1 MTEKEKM
8 LMGELYNSLDAELF
22 DTRQYAKE
30 IVYKFNSL
38 KPDKVEKRM
47 KLMKN
52 FLGACGEN
60 AFIEPPFRC
69 DYGCNIEL
77 GENFYANYNLTIL
90 DCAKVKIGSNVMI
103 GPNVALY
110 TAGHPL
116 ERETRRSGLEYAY
129 PITIGNDVWI
139 GGNVVILPGVTIGDG
154 AVIGAGSVVT
164 KDVPPEVLA
173 AGNPCC
179 VIREI

>member
-22 DTRQYAKE
+22 DLRQYAKE
-30 IVYKFNSL
+30 VVYKFNSL

-47 KLMKN
+47 ALLQS
-52 FLGACGEN
+52 FLGSCGKN
-60 AFIEPPFRC
+60 GYIEPPFRC
-69 DYGCNIEL
+69 DYGCNIEI
-77 GENFYANYNLTIL
+77 GENFYANYNCVIL
-90 DCAKVKIGSNVMI
+90 DCAKVKIGNNVMF
-103 GPNVALY
+103 GPNVSLY

-116 ERETRRSGLEYAY
+116 DRETRKSGLEYAH

-139 GGNVVILPGVTIGDG
+139 GGNVVILPGVNIGDG

-164 KDVPPEVLA
+164 KDISPEVLA
-173 AGNPCC
+173 VGNPCK